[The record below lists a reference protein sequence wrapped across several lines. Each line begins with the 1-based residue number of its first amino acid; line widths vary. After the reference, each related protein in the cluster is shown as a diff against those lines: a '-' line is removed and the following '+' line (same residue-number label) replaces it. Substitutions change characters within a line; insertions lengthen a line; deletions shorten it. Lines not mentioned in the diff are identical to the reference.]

1 MGLIRRHNLSEQ
13 IAKSK
18 ERLDLALD
26 GASLGLWDL
35 DVPSGKAFF
44 NARWAEMLGYQL
56 SEIEPSMDTFVRLLH
71 PDEKDEVLAAVE
83 AHFKGKTADFSLE
96 FRMQHQD
103 GSWVWVY
110 DHGRVMERNAV
121 GAPIRVLGTH
131 MDISKRKATELLA
144 NSNAELLRR
153 TNNMA

>member
-1 MGLIRRHNLSEQ
+1 
-13 IAKSK
+13 
-18 ERLDLALD
+18 
-26 GASLGLWDL
+26 
-35 DVPSGKAFF
+35 
-44 NARWAEMLGYQL
+44 
-56 SEIEPSMDTFVRLLH
+56 
-71 PDEKDEVLAAVE
+71 
-83 AHFKGKTADFSLE
+83 
-96 FRMQHQD
+96 MQHRE

-153 TNNMA
+153 TNNMAKLGGWELNLATMSIYWSEGIKRIHDVADDYVPDITKAIKIGRAHV